1 MGLLGVTQLV
11 KNPPAVQRPGSIPG
25 SGSSPGG
32 KNRLPTPVFLG
43 FPGGSAG
50 KEFAC
55 NNNAL
60 SEAGL
65 SA

>member
-1 MGLLGVTQLV
+1 MARGPDEATQEQKL
-11 KNPPAVQRPGSIPG
+11 NARDPGSIPG

-32 KNRLPTPVFLG
+32 RNKLPTPVVLG

-55 NNNAL
+55 NKNAL